1 MDLKEIRISR
11 KLTQQELADLCNI
24 KRSTIAM
31 IETHRSNPSVQVAQ
45 RIAKVLGFK
54 WTEFFE

>member
-1 MDLKEIRISR
+1 MNLKEKRLN
-11 KLTQQELADLCNI
+11 KELTQAQLAEKVNLTESAICLYENH
-24 KRSTIAM
+24 KRT
-31 IETHRSNPSVQVAQ
+31 PSVEIAK